1 MWSLLN
7 ISAQNFMSFKEINF
21 SFENKCYIVR
31 ATNHDNDGQQ
41 SNGGGKT
48 SFIDII
54 GVLLLGYSLTGRN
67 VKDCVNW
74 GSDDSKFTVSGLLSN
89 PVHNLECYIER
100 TIYTG
105 SKSQELVLLVNGQT
119 PKTLPTKKGVQGG
132 VDVRLGNAYILS
144 DILNIDQD
152 DLLNYYLISRSHYTP
167 FLSANTDRKLE
178 VIARFSKADVVDRA
192 ISTLKTDLEV
202 SNDSIQEYQLQI
214 AKIDGSIEGL
224 KSSSSQDREKEF
236 ESNKQQRIKLI
247 QDSINQL
254 NERLLLLDDHAL
266 DLARQIE
273 NIHIVPYDTN
283 QDNELKQALS
293 ESKNELSDVLKVKR
307 ETAELITLIQNHLA
321 GLITCPKCEHQFSL
335 DGQQYTQTDLASTQA
350 ALTELTQLENHWRT
364 TIDQVEASQR
374 ELLRIKQD
382 NQNKQRQISS
392 LEQSLSSNQSDQEN
406 ILKRIVQEEQSL
418 EKVIQSQFE
427 DDREHVLSLIKEK
440 EGEKQA
446 QVDQLNQEKINFATL
461 EQWIDNF
468 NDFKFFL
475 GNKPIETIC
484 ALVNEYLKL
493 NGSDL
498 NLYIEGV
505 KKLRSGEL
513 RQALTPVIY
522 RNWANP
528 QQFVQ
533 FSEGERVRLN
543 LSVDLAFQHLI
554 NSSSKYGGLNLY
566 VNDELASGLDSL
578 GVKNAAN
585 AFNQLNKTILLV
597 THSGADMVYEN
608 TIEIEKKD
616 GVSTIKQT
624 RD

>member
-1 MWSLLN
+1 
-7 ISAQNFMSFKEINF
+7 MSFKEINF

-74 GSDDSKFTVSGLLSN
+74 SSDDSKFTVSGLLSN

-119 PKTLPTKKGVQGG
+119 PITLPTKKGVQGG

-144 DILNIDQD
+144 DILNIDES

-192 ISTLKTDLEV
+192 IKTLEIQKETIVDGIDEYNLEISNINGYIQALNDQLKQDLEEQF
-202 SNDSIQEYQLQI
+202 NQQKHQRLDKYYREQQQLQTRLLS
-214 AKIDGSIEGL
+214 IDDEINALNDKKKQFDIPRIDESYLEML
-224 KSSSSQDREKEF
+224 REELDRDED
-236 ESNKQQRIKLI
+236 KLI
-247 QDSINQL
+247 QTENDL
-254 NERLLLLDDHAL
+254 NKHLHV
-266 DLARQIE
+266 QT
-273 NIHIVPYDTN
+273 HI
-283 QDNELKQALS
+283 
-293 ESKNELSDVLKVKR
+293 KNY
-307 ETAELITLIQNHLA
+307 LA
-321 GLITCPKCEHQFSL
+321 GLISCPQCDHKFSL
-335 DGQQYTQTDLASTQA
+335 SGEKFTQNDLSIVDKHIDDLTVVKVAIKESIDNFEQEIKKEESKLNEINRITRELTHIDREIELQQKSQVRILGDLEHLEAQIKSTEQSSYQDEKKHIQDQIDEKKGELSAQEDQLTQVKNDLAKTD
-350 ALTELTQLENHWRT
+350 EWINH
-364 TIDQVEASQR
+364 
-374 ELLRIKQD
+374 
-382 NQNKQRQISS
+382 
-392 LEQSLSSNQSDQEN
+392 
-406 ILKRIVQEEQSL
+406 
-418 EKVIQSQFE
+418 
-427 DDREHVLSLIKEK
+427 
-440 EGEKQA
+440 
-446 QVDQLNQEKINFATL
+446 
-461 EQWIDNF
+461 F

-484 ALVNEYLKL
+484 VLVNEYLKL

-522 RNWANP
+522 RNWTNP
-528 QQFVQ
+528 QQFAQ

-554 NSSSKYGGLNLY
+554 NASSKYGGLNLY
-566 VNDELASGLDSL
+566 LNDELASGLDSL
-578 GVKNAAN
+578 GVKNAAT

-597 THSGADMVYEN
+597 THSGADMVYDN

-616 GVSTIKQT
+616 GVSVIK
-624 RD
+624 